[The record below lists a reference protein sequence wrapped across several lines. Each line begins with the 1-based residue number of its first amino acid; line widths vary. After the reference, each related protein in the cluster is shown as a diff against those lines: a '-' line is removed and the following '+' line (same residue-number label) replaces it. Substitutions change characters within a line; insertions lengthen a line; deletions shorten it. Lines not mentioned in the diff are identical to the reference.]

1 MTEFI
6 DDELENYQAKYGC
19 MESNDEHFDDH
30 PEFGFD
36 FLDYKITKIKIWT
49 AKKSTYT
56 VLGGIQTSYINNKD
70 GTEFISKEHKGEKVD
85 NNSFVEFILQKN
97 EYIINSSVWFE
108 DGSICKVIFK
118 TNLKNTFTV
127 GDAKGDELEVS
138 EFGKNKFILSFFG
151 TYSSNYLT
159 CIGMFINKQDQFF
172 DYFIRGYFEFK
183 IFLSKEKNYNEIKEK
198 EKNKVYD
205 EKDVILIKTCSLP
218 KSILHGIIKYIS
230 PL

>member
-49 AKKSTYT
+49 AKKSKYT
-56 VLGGIQTSYINNKD
+56 VLGGIQTTYIKIKE

-85 NNSFVEFILQKN
+85 KDSFVEFILKNN
-97 EYIINSSVWFE
+97 EYIINSSLWYE
-108 DGSICKVIFK
+108 DGSICKIIFK
-118 TNLKNTFTV
+118 TNLKNTFSV
-127 GDAKGDELEVS
+127 GDAKGDEIEVS

-151 TYSSNYLT
+151 TYSNNYLT
-159 CIGMFINKQDQFF
+159 SIGMFINKLNEFYN
-172 DYFIRGYFEFK
+172 YFLRGYFELK
-183 IFLSKEKNYNEIKEK
+183 IFLSKDKNNKEIKEN
-198 EKNKVYD
+198 EKNNVYNEND
-205 EKDVILIKTCSLP
+205 LVLIKACRLP
-218 KSILHGIIKYIS
+218 KNVFTEIIKYIS
-230 PL
+230 PF